1 MDAMLE
7 YEAMK
12 REMSERVKSY
22 YVRQNTKRQWIV
34 DATTVIEQEV
44 VVYADTREEAIE
56 QAKKD
61 IANNKK
67 NVYSDIKSS
76 DILDIIEVQKNG
88 I

>member
-22 YVRQNTKRQWIV
+22 YARQNTKRQWIV

-76 DILDIIEVQKNG
+76 DILDIIEVQRNG

>member
-1 MDAMLE
+1 MLE

-44 VVYADTREEAIE
+44 VVYADTKEEAIE

-76 DILDIIEVQKNG
+76 DILDIIEVQRNG

>member
-1 MDAMLE
+1 MLE